1 MSDVTEDKCDV
12 FVDYVQEKLPS
23 GVQVQF
29 ELVGIFVSRG
39 WEDVC
44 MHCISCVKIMS
55 SSCVL
60 ARIICGK

>member
-39 WEDVC
+39 WEDVYA
-44 MHCISCVKIMS
+44 CIVPH
-55 SSCVL
+55 VL
-60 ARIICGK
+60 KYCHQAVF